1 MNRDPSLTVFVLAYI
16 TDFFFQSK
24 VTETA
29 KQVGVPVQIVT
40 STESFEAQLER
51 DPSLII
57 VDLASE
63 GQESQVLIAR
73 AKALA
78 STTPL
83 VAFGIHLNADLLR
96 KAAEAGADYVMP
108 RSEFSGKLPEILDI
122 HEGRYVRRL

>member
-1 MNRDPSLTVFVLAYI
+1 MTVFVLAYI

-40 STESFEAQLER
+40 SPESFESQLER

-57 VDLASE
+57 VDLASD
-63 GQESQVLIAR
+63 GLESQVLIAR
-73 AKALA
+73 AKAFA

-83 VAFGIHLNADLLR
+83 VAFGIHLNAGLLR
-96 KAAEAGADYVMP
+96 QAAEAGADYVMP
-108 RSEFSGKLPEILDI
+108 RSEFSGKLPDILDI
-122 HEGRYVRRL
+122 YEGRYVRRR